1 MNKMTR
7 HLGAGIHLWRWPAM
21 LTGEDRSELLVFQD
35 TYFAMLIKR
44 TTIGLLIRGRTRWI
58 IIRW

>member
-1 MNKMTR
+1 
-7 HLGAGIHLWRWPAM
+7 M

-35 TYFAMLIKR
+35 TYFAILIKR
-44 TTIGLLIRGRTRWI
+44 TTIGLLIRGRTRWL